1 MDYIQEI
8 QAYFKRLAKKDFRKD
23 LEPMREACTLLNN
36 PQATYASIHIAGT
49 NGKGSTAIFLS
60 TLLQSLGYQ
69 VGLMTSPHLI
79 DVRERIQINQTPISW
94 EAMAELV
101 GDIRRLLPDEEYLSY
116 FEMLTLLGFEYFSKM
131 GIDIAVIETGL
142 GGRFDATNVIQPQV
156 AVLTPISLDHEMFLG
171 NSLAKIAHEKCGIF
185 KSEMRV
191 VSAPQKPEVVSIIE
205 KSCKKLGLS
214 LQWAD
219 PEKFQFPLG
228 LPGEFQ
234 KMNAAAAL
242 LAAEALLEN
251 KIPPSTCEHAFQKTK
266 WAGRL
271 QYLQENPCV
280 LIDGAHNIASLE
292 CLAEYLRE
300 KHPDKKIHFLVGS
313 LKDKNWKT
321 MFAPLASLAER
332 FIAVT
337 PQTSRALNPKLLSEI
352 LTRYGKP
359 VETYKD
365 PIPKV
370 FKRVLS
376 SMDPKDLL
384 VATGSLYVVGE
395 VLSCFPKRDSDA

>member
-1 MDYIQEI
+1 MDYIQVI
-8 QAYFKRLAKKDFRKD
+8 QEYFKRLAKKDFRKD
-23 LEPMREACTLLNN
+23 LEPMREACLLLNN
-36 PQATYASIHIAGT
+36 PQTTYASVHIAGT
-49 NGKGSTAIFLS
+49 NGKGSTAAFLS
-60 TLLQSLGYQ
+60 TLLQSMGYQ
-69 VGLMTSPHLI
+69 VGLMTSPHLL

-94 EAMAELV
+94 EALAELV
-101 GDIRRLLPDEEYLSY
+101 GDIRRLLSDEEYLSY

-131 GIDIAVIETGL
+131 GVDIAVIETGL

-171 NSLAKIAHEKCGIF
+171 NSITKIAHEKCGIL
-185 KSEMRV
+185 KPEMRV
-191 VSAPQKPEVVSIIE
+191 ISAPQKPEVAVIIE
-205 KSCKKLGLS
+205 KTCKKWGLA

-219 PEKFQFPLG
+219 PEKIQFPLG

-234 KMNAAAAL
+234 KMNAAAAH

-251 KIPPSTCEHAFQKTK
+251 KIPSATCEYAFQKTS

-292 CLAEYLRE
+292 CLAQYLKE

-313 LKDKNWKT
+313 LRDKNWKT
-321 MFAPLASLAER
+321 MFAPLASLATR

-337 PQTSRALNPKLLSEI
+337 PQTSRALKPSLLAQI
-352 LTRYGKP
+352 LASYGQP
-359 VETYKD
+359 VESFKD
-365 PIPKV
+365 PIPNV
-370 FKRVLS
+370 FKRVLAS
-376 SMDPKDLL
+376 LDSKDLL

-395 VLSCFPKRDSDA
+395 VLSCFPKRDSDG